1 MELYSALGAAAA
13 SALPHCP
20 HVQESKNTI
29 TVNDRGH
36 AVIDFEAIGAGAG
49 AELQRAFHDVQASG
63 AMSVQLSLR
72 LDDPGLPE
80 LCETARGL
88 GFFFS
93 GLGPAFAEGADTLLL
108 QWLCEPLDT
117 NKLQLFSDGA
127 KRLIAFIDRD
137 RIKVAAAPD

>member
-1 MELYSALGAAAA
+1 MIGF
-13 SALPHCP
+13 
-20 HVQESKNTI
+20 K
-29 TVNDRGH
+29 
-36 AVIDFEAIGAGAG
+36 AIGGAAG
-49 AELQRAFHDVQASG
+49 AELRWAFHHVHASG

-80 LCETARGL
+80 LCETARDL